1 MVNRRRGLLGQLRRA
16 GPGTRANSLEVFFD
30 LVFVFVFFSI
40 ARVTSE
46 NLTPVGLYHGLLILA
61 LLWWCWCSHMVVANW
76 LRLGEGIGPLV
87 VFPVMIATFTIALI
101 IPQAF
106 VGDTSGFDAPL
117 VLAVCY
123 LVVRALHLVLHWY
136 SARDD
141 PVLRR
146 QILHYALPLVSATTV
161 LFIAGLIPS
170 EFHGLDEVTFRTLL
184 WTIVVV
190 IEYAAG
196 RFLSVSHWGLA
207 SAGHW
212 VERFELIIIV
222 GLGETIISVGL
233 GTSLTDRTET
243 WPMFIGTA
251 LGIGITASLW
261 WAYFDIVAPAAHKAM
276 HGTHDLPRI
285 RLARDAYVYLHLPMI
300 AALILLSLGDKEL
313 IHQLSSEH
321 LPLDEP
327 QQGPGVYLAYGG
339 VILFLLG
346 HMAFQ
351 ARILGTLSWTRVGA
365 VVLLGALIPLAVVLP
380 ALAALGLLALVCFA
394 VVISEVVIFADSRHE
409 LRESALQEAK
419 VHEDRESEWRRDRYE

>member
-1 MVNRRRGLLGQLRRA
+1 MNRRRGLLGQLRRA
-16 GPGTRANSLEVFFD
+16 SPGTRANSLEVFFD

-46 NLTPVGLYHGLLILA
+46 NLTPSGLYHGLLILA

-76 LRLGEGIGPLV
+76 IRLGEGIGPLV

-106 VGDTSGFDAPL
+106 AGETSGFDAPL
-117 VLAVCY
+117 VLAICY
-123 LVVRALHLVLHWY
+123 LIVRSLHVVLHWY

-146 QILHYALPLVSATTV
+146 QILHYALPLMSTTTL
-161 LFIAGLIPS
+161 LFIAGLIPAR
-170 EFHGLDEVTFRTLL
+170 FHGIDEVTFRTLL
-184 WTIVVV
+184 WTIAVV
-190 IEYAAG
+190 IEYGAG

-233 GTSLTDRTET
+233 GTDLSGRTET

-261 WAYFDIVAPAAHKAM
+261 WAYFDIVAPAAHQVM

-300 AALILLSLGDKEL
+300 AALILLSLGDKEM

-321 LPLDEP
+321 IPLAER
-327 QQGPGVYLAYGG
+327 QQGPGVALLYGG

-346 HMAFQ
+346 HLAFQ
-351 ARILGTLSWTRVGA
+351 ARILGTVTWTRVGA
-365 VVLLGALIPLAVVLP
+365 ILVLGALIPAAIVLPSLAAIGMLAVVCV
-380 ALAALGLLALVCFA
+380 ALVIA
-394 VVISEVVIFADSRHE
+394 EVVIFAESRHV
-409 LRESALQEAK
+409 LRESALQEAT
-419 VHEDRESEWRRDRYE
+419 VHEDRETEWRRDRYE